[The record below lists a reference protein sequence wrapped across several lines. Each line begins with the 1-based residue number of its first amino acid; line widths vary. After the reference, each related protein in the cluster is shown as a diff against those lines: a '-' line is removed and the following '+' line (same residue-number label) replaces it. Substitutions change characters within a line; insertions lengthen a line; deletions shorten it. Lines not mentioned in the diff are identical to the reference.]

1 MEKEL
6 NTSQMEQDRTDSDL
20 LGIAGWFLAGSIFAV
35 IFSFSMLT
43 GAWIYHY
50 LLSSPIFTLT
60 EVKISGSSHLS
71 FEEVL
76 RIAKLQRGES
86 LLAIDLE
93 KICKN
98 LQGHP
103 WVAEVSAEKDLPDTL
118 RIIIQERKPVAAV
131 EIGTDYYFLDE
142 RGVLFLRIKEK
153 ETKGIPI
160 LTGLKKED
168 VDKND
173 PVINRLMWD
182 AVTIG
187 PLLKERGLSDFTRL
201 RINRASG
208 LTLISPE
215 RGISAT
221 IGAKDFGTRLDR
233 LRTIL
238 GLSSD
243 PRLAQLI
250 SIDLSYA
257 NQAIIRLQKE
267 KEPKTQWGKG

>member
-1 MEKEL
+1 MEK
-6 NTSQMEQDRTDSDL
+6 NRRDSDL
-20 LGIAGWFLAGSIFAV
+20 LGIANWFLAGSIFAV
-35 IFSFSMLT
+35 IFSFSILT

-50 LLSSPIFTLT
+50 LLSSPIFILT
-60 EVKISGSSHLS
+60 EVKISGNLHLS

-76 RIAKLQRGES
+76 RLAGLQRGDN

-93 KICKN
+93 NVCRK

-118 RIIIQERKPVAAV
+118 RIIIHERKPVAAV
-131 EIGTDYYFLDE
+131 EIGTNYYFLDGK
-142 RGVLFLRIKEK
+142 GVLFLRIKEK
-153 ETKGIPI
+153 ETRGIPI

-182 AVTIG
+182 AVNIG
-187 PLLKERGLSDFTRL
+187 PLLNERGLSDFNRL

-208 LTLISPE
+208 LTLFSTK

-243 PRLAQLI
+243 PRFAQLI
-250 SIDLSYA
+250 FVDLSYA
-257 NQAIIRLQKE
+257 DQAIIRLQKE
-267 KEPKTQWGKG
+267 KKPKTQWGKG